1 MSNSVK
7 TFKIVLAGRVQGVG
21 FRYFTESR
29 ASKYAIRGYVRN
41 RPDGKVEIVCQGNSK
56 DLDQFIEEV
65 KKGPS
70 FAGVTDINIEKVE
83 NPRNYNSF
91 EIKF

>member
-29 ASKYAIRGYVRN
+29 ASKYAIRGHVRN

-70 FAGVTDINIEKVE
+70 FAEVADINIEKVE
-83 NPRNYNSF
+83 NSRNYNSF